1 MVLVFLLHY
10 GGFPGDSV
18 GKESFCNAGD
28 QDSIPGWGKSPGEGN
43 GNPLQYSCLE
53 NSMDRGAWWTT
64 VHGVTKSQ
72 TLLSI
77 WACIK
82 KSKRAWNISQVL
94 LQRRLLLLFWA
105 SLVVQLIRNL
115 PATQETWVQSLGWED
130 SPGEGKGNPLQY
142 SGLEKSMNC
151 VYNPWGH
158 KELDTTDRL
167 SLSFTFFTI
176 VYKETKSLM
185 NIPKFCVLRTS
196 LVLISKT

>member
-1 MVLVFLLHY
+1 MVLVFLLHC

-28 QDSIPGWGKSPGEGN
+28 PDSIPGWGKSPGEGN

-94 LQRRLLLLFWA
+94 LQRRLLLFWA

-115 PATQETWVQSLGWED
+115 PAVQETWVRSLGWED

-185 NIPKFCVLRTS
+185 NIPKLCVLRTS
-196 LVLISKT
+196 LVLISKI